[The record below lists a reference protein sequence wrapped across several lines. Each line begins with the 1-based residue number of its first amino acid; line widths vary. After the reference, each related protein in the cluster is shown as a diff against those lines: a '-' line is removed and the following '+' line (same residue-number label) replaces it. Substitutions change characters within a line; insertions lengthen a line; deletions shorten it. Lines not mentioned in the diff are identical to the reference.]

1 VVSVSR
7 GIEGGLCVPQALHC
21 DLAQGIGYDVKG
33 KATDIVFAEEARTQK
48 EGGLVFPELGRGRC
62 LCSAMNPEGRLRQ
75 ATSGATS
82 HA

>member
-33 KATDIVFAEEARTQK
+33 KATDIVFAEEARIRK
-48 EGGLVFPELGRGRC
+48 ERRPRI
-62 LCSAMNPEGRLRQ
+62 S
-75 ATSGATS
+75 
-82 HA
+82 